1 MEYLTVA
8 LAKGRLAK
16 DTLERLRIAGMAEA
30 VDTDSRKLVFRDELD
45 KIEYLLVK
53 PVDVVTYVEKGIA
66 DIGVVGKDII
76 LEQDLDVYELLDL
89 QLGICAFAVAGF
101 PGTDLYGPEKVLKI
115 ATKFPNITKK
125 YFAGKREIETTYLN
139 GSVELAPLMS
149 MSDCIVDLVETG
161 NTLKENGLVI
171 LEKMFDI
178 QAKIIGNRTSY
189 QFCYDK
195 IQKFLTAVESEV
207 NNDAT
212 DYLWE

>member
-16 DTLERLRIAGMAEA
+16 DTMNLLQQHGMGAA
-30 VDTDSRKLVFRDELD
+30 VDMNSRKLVFHDD
-45 KIEYLLVK
+45 KDGIEYLLVK
-53 PVDVVTYVEKGIA
+53 PVDVVTYVEKGVA

-89 QLGICAFAVAGF
+89 QFGLCSFAVAGL
-101 PGTDLYGPEKVLKI
+101 PETDLYGPEKVLKI

-139 GSVELAPLMS
+139 GSVELAPLMN

-161 NTLKENGLVI
+161 NTLKENGLVV

-178 QAKIIGNRTSY
+178 RAKIIGNRASY

-195 IQKFLTAVESEV
+195 IQKFLKAVESEV
-207 NNDAT
+207 NDDAT
-212 DYLWE
+212 DYSWE

>member
-16 DTLERLRIAGMAEA
+16 DTMKRLRAAGMAKA
-30 VDTDSRKLVFRDELD
+30 VDMDSRKLVFRDEKD
-45 KIEYLLVK
+45 GIEYLLVK
-53 PVDVVTYVEKGIA
+53 PVDVVTYVDKGVA

-76 LEQDLDVYELLDL
+76 LEQNIDVYELLDL
-89 QLGICAFAVAGF
+89 QFGKCAFAVAGF
-101 PGTDLYGPEKVLKI
+101 PGADLYGPEKVLKI
-115 ATKFPNITKK
+115 ATKFPNITNK

-161 NTLKENGLVI
+161 NTLKENGLVV

-178 QAKIIGNRTSY
+178 QAKIIGNRASY
-189 QFCYDK
+189 CFCYDK
-195 IQKFLTAVESEV
+195 IQQFLKAVESEV
-207 NNDAT
+207 NDDAT
-212 DYLWE
+212 DYSWE

>member
-16 DTLERLRIAGMAEA
+16 DTMKRLHAIGMAA
-30 VDTDSRKLVFRDELD
+30 SVDMNSRKLVFRDEKD
-45 KIEYLLVK
+45 GIEYLLVK
-53 PVDVVTYVEKGIA
+53 PVDVVTYVNKGVA
-66 DIGVVGKDII
+66 DIGIVGKDMI

-89 QLGICAFAVAGF
+89 QFGICAFAVAGF
-101 PGTDLYGPEKVLKI
+101 SDTDLYGPEKILKV

-125 YFAGKREIETTYLN
+125 YFAGKREIETIYLN
-139 GSVELAPLMS
+139 GSVELAPLMN

-161 NTLKENGLVI
+161 STLKENGLVV

-178 QAKIIGNRTSY
+178 GAKIIGNRTSY

-195 IQKFLTAVESEV
+195 IQTFIQAVESEV

-212 DYLWE
+212 DYSWE

>member
-16 DTLERLRIAGMAEA
+16 DTIKRLRAAGMGSA
-30 VDTDSRKLVFRDELD
+30 VNINSRKLVFRDEKD
-45 KIEYLLVK
+45 GIEYLLVK
-53 PVDVVTYVEKGIA
+53 PVDVVTYIEKGVA

-76 LEQDLDVYELLDL
+76 LEQNIDVYELLDL

-125 YFAGKREIETTYLN
+125 YFAGKREIETIYLN

-161 NTLKENGLVI
+161 NTLEENGLVI

-178 QAKIIGNRTSY
+178 QAKIIGNRASY
-189 QFCYDK
+189 CFCYDK
-195 IQKFLTAVESEV
+195 IQKFIKAIESEV

-212 DYLWE
+212 DYSWE

>member
-16 DTLERLRIAGMAEA
+16 DTMKRLRAAGMAES
-30 VDTDSRKLVFRDELD
+30 VDMDSRKLVFRDTKD

-53 PVDVVTYVEKGIA
+53 PVDVVTYVDKGVA

-76 LEQDLDVYELLDL
+76 LEQNIDVYELLDL
-89 QLGICAFAVAGF
+89 QFGKCAFAVAGF
-101 PGTDLYGPEKVLKI
+101 PGTDLYASEKVLKI
-115 ATKFPNITKK
+115 ATKFPNITNK

-161 NTLKENGLVI
+161 NTLKENGLVV

-178 QAKIIGNRTSY
+178 GAKIIGNRASY
-189 QFCYDK
+189 PFCYDK
-195 IQKFLTAVESEV
+195 IQEFLSAVESEV
-207 NNDAT
+207 NDDVT
-212 DYLWE
+212 DYSWE

>member
-16 DTLERLRIAGMAEA
+16 DTMKRLRRHGMAE
-30 VDTDSRKLVFRDELD
+30 VIDMDSRKLVFRDED
-45 KIEYLLVK
+45 AGIEYLLVK
-53 PVDVVTYVEKGIA
+53 PVDVITYVDKGIA

-76 LEQDLDVYELLDL
+76 LEENIDVYELLDL
-89 QLGICAFAVAGF
+89 QFGKCAFAVAGF
-101 PGTDLYGPEKVLKI
+101 PGTNLYGPEKVLKI

-125 YFAGKREIETTYLN
+125 YFADKREIETIYLN

-161 NTLKENGLVI
+161 STLKENGLVV

-178 QAKIIGNRTSY
+178 QAKIISNRTSY
-189 QFCYDK
+189 QFCYDQ
-195 IQKFLTAVESEV
+195 IQKFLKAIESEV
-207 NNDAT
+207 DDDAT
-212 DYLWE
+212 DYSWQ

>member
-16 DTLERLRIAGMAEA
+16 DTMKRLRAAGMAET
-30 VDTDSRKLVFRDELD
+30 VDLDSRKLVFRNELD

-53 PVDVVTYVEKGIA
+53 PVDVVTYVEKGVA

-76 LEQDLDVYELLDL
+76 IEQDLDVYELLDL
-89 QLGICAFAVAGF
+89 QFGKCTFAVAGF

-125 YFAGKREIETTYLN
+125 YFEGKREIETTYLN
-139 GSVELAPLMS
+139 GSVELAPLMG

-161 NTLKENGLVI
+161 STLKENGLVI

-189 QFCYDK
+189 CFCYDK

>member
-16 DTLERLRIAGMAEA
+16 DTMKRLRAAGMADA
-30 VDTDSRKLVFRDELD
+30 VDMDSRKLVFRDEID
-45 KIEYLLVK
+45 EIEYLLVK
-53 PVDVVTYVEKGIA
+53 PIDVVTYVNKGVA

-89 QLGICAFAVAGF
+89 QFGKCAFAVAGF
-101 PGTDLYGPEKVLKI
+101 PGTELYGPKKVLKI
-115 ATKFPNITKK
+115 ACKYPNITKK
-125 YFAGKREIETTYLN
+125 YFAGKREIETIYLN
-139 GSVELAPLMS
+139 GSVELAPLMN

-161 NTLKENGLVI
+161 STLKENGLVV

-195 IQKFLTAVESEV
+195 IQNFIKAVESEV
-207 NNDAT
+207 NDNVT